1 MEIEKIMSKID
12 NTLLK
17 PTVIWDDIKAL
28 CEESLKYKMASVCI
42 PMCYIKESAEF
53 LGKRLPVCTVIGFPL
68 GYSSSE
74 AKLFE
79 ARESIRLG
87 ADEIDMVTNIG
98 KLKSKDYDYVRNEI
112 SRIREA
118 AADKILKVIIET
130 CYLNED
136 EKIKMCE
143 IVTHTGADFIKTS
156 TGFGTDGAILDDI
169 KLFSQNIGKDVKI
182 KAAGGIRT
190 IGDAVDFINAGAERL
205 GTSAG
210 AKIYQAYLSG
220 DSGQI
225 NSSY

>member
-17 PTVIWDDIKAL
+17 STAVWEEIKGL

-42 PMCYIKESAEF
+42 PMCYVKDAVEF
-53 LGKRLPVCTVIGFPL
+53 LEKRLPVCTVIGFPL

-79 ARESIRLG
+79 ARESIKLG
-87 ADEIDMVTNIG
+87 ADEIDMVINIG
-98 KLKSKDYDYVRNEI
+98 KLKSKDYDYVKDEI

-130 CYLNED
+130 CYLNEA

-143 IVTHTGADFIKTS
+143 IVTETGADFIKTS
-156 TGFGTDGAILDDI
+156 TGFGTNGATLEDI
-169 KLFSQNIGKDVKI
+169 KLFSQNIGKNVKI
-182 KAAGGIRT
+182 KAAGGIRS

-220 DSGQI
+220 DSGHI
-225 NSSY
+225 NSEY

>member
-1 MEIEKIMSKID
+1 
-12 NTLLK
+12 
-17 PTVIWDDIKAL
+17 
-28 CEESLKYKMASVCI
+28 
-42 PMCYIKESAEF
+42 
-53 LGKRLPVCTVIGFPL
+53 
-68 GYSSSE
+68 
-74 AKLFE
+74 
-79 ARESIRLG
+79 
-87 ADEIDMVTNIG
+87 MVTNIG

-156 TGFGTDGAILDDI
+156 TGFGTEGATLNDI

>member
-17 PTVIWDDIKAL
+17 PTAIWDDIKAL

-42 PMCYIKESAEF
+42 PMCYIKDTAEF
-53 LGKRLPVCTVIGFPL
+53 LEKKLPVCTVIGFPL

-79 ARESIRLG
+79 ARESIKLG
-87 ADEIDMVTNIG
+87 ADEIDMVINIG
-98 KLKSKDYDYVRNEI
+98 KLKSKDYDYIKNEI

-143 IVTHTGADFIKTS
+143 IVTETGADFIKTS
-156 TGFGTDGAILDDI
+156 TGFGTDGATLEDI
-169 KLFSQNIGKDVKI
+169 KLFSQNIGKNVKI

-225 NSSY
+225 NSAY